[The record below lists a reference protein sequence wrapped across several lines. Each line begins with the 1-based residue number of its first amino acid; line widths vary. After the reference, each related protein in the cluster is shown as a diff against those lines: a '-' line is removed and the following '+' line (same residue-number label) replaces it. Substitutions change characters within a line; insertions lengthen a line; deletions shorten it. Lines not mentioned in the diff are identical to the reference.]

1 MSASGGWWDPV
12 CYQWD
17 VYAVSTEGPSNEV
30 REAFCACADEM
41 KLFFEQWIASEKGLL
56 SRIHSSER
64 GYQMAVMRNQSELN
78 VYLDGFESRLSQ
90 SVDEVEISPVS
101 PGLPRMLM
109 MPAKALNPEWKKAV
123 LHFTDKKE
131 NNREGRVEWLYE
143 LLNCP
148 TDDLRGCCFPQR
160 CFVPGSCAFR
170 LQYRRIPAGMTIV
183 YADKI
188 LKESGV
194 HAKTSSS
201 IELLHVSIPRALLTA
216 MNGSFPFQNTWKE
229 RMKQLCGGLEACVGV
244 MKMDCCSMRRGSPLC
259 LGNGNFRLAFRE
271 HLHDAGW
278 GLGLTRNQLE
288 KMGGLD
294 ALRKSSTFYA
304 IEPLKNGGVYLQLT
318 PDISVVPKNA
328 AKALWKQVSPYLKM
342 EDALNSSRDVP
353 PSMRFGVDRSDLCID
368 EWGDYHFRQRCAE

>member
-1 MSASGGWWDPV
+1 MSGSGGWWDPV

-17 VYAVSTEGPSNEV
+17 VYAVRAEGPFNEV
-30 REAFCACADEM
+30 REAFCASADEM
-41 KLFFEQWIASEKGLL
+41 KLFFGQWIASEKGLL
-56 SRIHSSER
+56 SRMHSSER
-64 GYQMAVMRNQSELN
+64 GYQMAVMRDQSELN
-78 VYLDGFESRLSQ
+78 AYLDGFESRLSQ
-90 SVDEVEISPVS
+90 SVDEVEISPAS
-101 PGLPRMLM
+101 PGLPRTLM
-109 MPAKALNPEWKKAV
+109 TPAKALNPEWKKAV

-131 NNREGRVEWLYE
+131 NNLEGRVEWLHE

-170 LQYRRIPAGMTIV
+170 LQYRRIPAGTTIV
-183 YADKI
+183 YADEI

-194 HAKTSSS
+194 SAKAASS

-216 MNGSFPFQNTWKE
+216 MNVSFPFQNTWKE
-229 RMKQLCGGLEACVGV
+229 RMKRLCGELEACVGV
-244 MKMDCCSMRRGSPLC
+244 MKMDCCPMKRGSPLC

-304 IEPLKNGGVYLQLT
+304 VEPLKNGGVYLQLT
-318 PDISVVPKNA
+318 QDISVVPKNA
-328 AKALWKQVSPYLKM
+328 AKALWKQASPYLKM
-342 EDALNSSRDVP
+342 EEALNSSRDVP

-368 EWGDYHFRQRCAE
+368 EWGDYHFRQRSVK